1 LFIKKKTILFNI
13 MEDFNMPVCNIC
25 GGNEF
30 VSGPKGRFSITGK
43 PPRCKGC
50 SSLERHRCLR
60 EIYLQ
65 LNKLMSFKEMSA
77 LQISKDRAIDPQWFA
92 SHELSIYGGNNSID
106 IQNIGRQDKR
116 YDIVICNHVLEHI
129 ENDYLALK
137 ELMRVTS
144 DSGFFQLAVPDP
156 CRLKKTKDWGYPNEK
171 KHGHY
176 RMYGIDIEEKFAKVF
191 NSEIQKIQVLIVD
204 PVTQLNDLFFFFTRS
219 LKIASLLKK
228 LEN

>member
-1 LFIKKKTILFNI
+1 
-13 MEDFNMPVCNIC
+13 MPICNIC

-30 VSGPKGRFSITGK
+30 VSGPGGRLSDTGK
-43 PPRCKGC
+43 LPKCKSC

-60 EIYLQ
+60 SIYLQ
-65 LNKLMSFKEMSA
+65 IKEYVSFENMSA
-77 LQISKDRAIDPQWFA
+77 LQISKDKAIDPKWFY
-92 SHELSIYGGNNSID
+92 SHELSIYGGDNSID

-144 DSGFFQLAVPDP
+144 DTGFFQLAVPDP
-156 CRLKKTKDWGYPNEK
+156 YRLKKTKDWGYPDKN

-176 RMYGIDIEEKFAKVF
+176 RMYGIDIDERFAKVF
-191 NSEIQKIQVLIVD
+191 NSEVYKIKVLIKD
-204 PVTQLNDLFFFFTRS
+204 SATDFQDLFFFFTRS
-219 LKIASLLKK
+219 HEVYSSIQKINSF
-228 LEN
+228 